1 MKKVAAALTLV
12 IVAALALIW
21 WWPTAG
27 DAPRQRP
34 AQVVNIAKPIV
45 SNLAREIE
53 AVGTAQARESITV
66 TSEVDGRLEKV
77 VVTEGQS
84 VKAGQPLFLIDD
96 RTARAQL
103 ARADAQL
110 ADAQAAWRR
119 AQQLKSSEVL
129 SRAEADT
136 LQAALNSAQA
146 DRDSAAAQLAN
157 YQIKAPFSGVLGLR
171 QVNQGSYVKAGDRLT
186 TLDDL
191 DHLEVLFAVPER
203 YLGQIKVGQR
213 VDVRSISYPDKAFSA
228 SVRQLDTRVDPIN
241 RTVTVKA
248 ILDNSQRKLLPGQ
261 FLAIT
266 LRTGEHQ
273 ALMIPEQAIV
283 TEGAGSFIYVVED
296 SVATRREIQID
307 TRQEGW
313 VEVLSGVAEHDNI
326 VINGH
331 TRLGG
336 GAPVEVREDAA
347 ALQLKLR
354 PEAVAVEAPSAETP
368 KEPSAKSR

>member
-1 MKKVAAALTLV
+1 MKKVTAVLV
-12 IVAALALIW
+12 PTIAVAVALIW
-21 WWPTAG
+21 LWPTSP

-34 AQVVNIAKPIV
+34 VQVVNTALPRLAT
-45 SNLAREIE
+45 LAREIE

-77 VVTEGQS
+77 AVIEGQS
-84 VKAGQPLFLIDD
+84 VKAGQALFLIDD

-110 ADAQAAWRR
+110 ADAQAAWGR
-119 AQQLKSSEVL
+119 AQQLENSAVL

-136 LQAALNSAQA
+136 LKAAQNAAQA

-157 YQIKAPFSGVLGLR
+157 YQIKAPFAGVLGLR

-191 DHLEVLFAVPER
+191 DYLEVLFAVPER
-203 YLGQIKVGQR
+203 YIGQIEIGQP
-213 VDVRSISYPDKAFSA
+213 VDVRSISYPDKSFSA

-248 ILDNSQRKLLPGQ
+248 ILDNTQRQLLPGQ
-261 FLAIT
+261 FLAVT
-266 LRTGEHQ
+266 LRTGEHH
-273 ALMIPEQAIV
+273 AVMIPEQSIV

-296 SVATRREIQID
+296 STATRREIHIGA
-307 TRQEGW
+307 RQKGW
-313 VEVLSGVAEHDNI
+313 VEVVSGITEQEIV

-331 TRLGG
+331 TRLGA

-347 ALQLKLR
+347 ALQAELQ
-354 PEAVAVEAPSAETP
+354 PEAMLLFETSP
-368 KEPSAKSR
+368 DKSH